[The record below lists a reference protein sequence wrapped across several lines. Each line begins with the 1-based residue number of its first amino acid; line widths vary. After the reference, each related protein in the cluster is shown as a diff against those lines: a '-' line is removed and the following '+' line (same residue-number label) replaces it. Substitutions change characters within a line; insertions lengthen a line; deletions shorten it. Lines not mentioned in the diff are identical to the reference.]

1 MKMAKT
7 TKAVKKS
14 AASKGTSSQAKVARP
29 GKTTSKK
36 TARAK
41 KPTPSKGKATAKGNG
56 TTKALTSHVSWVAS
70 LIPGPLGRITYVQ
83 RTLSILDDGARKRAN
98 LRRRQ
103 VKQLGQVWGD
113 LQRDVHQQLSDV
125 EQTTRKRIDGI
136 ADKVRDTRVAQEV
149 NDLPERV
156 TETFDQWLDR
166 VGLVRKSVSLHTH
179 GPKALPA
186 RTR

>member
-1 MKMAKT
+1 MAKT

-14 AASKGTSSQAKVARP
+14 AATTKAKVARRS
-29 GKTTSKK
+29 KTTSNK
-36 TARAK
+36 TAKAN
-41 KPTPSKGKATAKGNG
+41 KPASKKGKATAKGNA

-113 LQRDVHQQLSDV
+113 LQRDVHQQLTDV
-125 EQTTRKRIDGI
+125 EETTRKRIDGI

-166 VGLVRKSVSLHTH
+166 VGLVRKSVFLQNH
-179 GPKALPA
+179 GRKALPA
-186 RTR
+186 HAR